1 MLLILETNGVK
12 DETDD
17 RRDRIDVRR
26 MNEDGTA
33 FILMVVFSC
42 VCFFLIFGIWVLKIR
57 WALREIRR

>member
-1 MLLILETNGVK
+1 MLLFLETNGVK

-33 FILMVVFSC
+33 FILMAMAVLLLFDFWLLVP
-42 VCFFLIFGIWVLKIR
+42 LKIR
-57 WALREIRR
+57 WALREIQC